1 MVKKILKS
9 KLGVKA
15 LINSKKNTK
24 IHRRSKKFKNPK
36 HSREYKNSFLKD
48 NLLKEEIF
56 LEQNIGIDEC
66 INGIKILDDFISDA
80 YKEMAFEKL
89 PFHVNLIRKG
99 NTGYTKYTKIYRK
112 RMLKL
117 IGFGN
122 RFGPH
127 YHKDEN
133 GHIYSMEYTDRITSK
148 SLIFFRCQLK
158 GCRAKGVLN
167 ANTKKFIV
175 SQKHALPYENHIR
188 NKKSTIK
195 MKIEK
200 TFAERKDI
208 KDIQIIFCRYY
219 DELKNKQKININN
232 TNSNLN
238 NNNIKNNSIKEI
250 IINQNLENENH
261 FSLEGKKEINNQSE
275 NTNKINN
282 NNFKYILD
290 KNEMSRGEIFWNY
303 YENKFRIGEN
313 EYEDLINKIIFAK
326 RENERENKEYLYE
339 VEINFNDFKNNKKP
353 FFYLEENKILWN
365 RYHKNLNKEI
375 YLYSFDSFDKE
386 KNRIIFICKYKGC
399 TGKGYYDV
407 KTKRFI
413 TTVPHLF
420 SYQSH
425 YDNLYQQIDSY
436 KKVAHIF
443 EECPEFSDI
452 QFILKNKQ

>member
-1 MVKKILKS
+1 MVKNILKYKIREKTSNSEKIS
-9 KLGVKA
+9 K
-15 LINSKKNTK
+15 NQ
-24 IHRRSKKFKNPK
+24 RRSKKFKNPK
-36 HSREYKNSFLKD
+36 HSRENKISLLKD
-48 NLLKEEIF
+48 NYLSEETF
-56 LEQNIGIDEC
+56 FDQNIDINEC
-66 INGIKILDDFISDA
+66 INGIKILDEFISNA
-80 YKEMAFEKL
+80 NKEMAFEKL
-89 PFHVNLIRKG
+89 PFHVNLIRKR

-133 GHIYSMEYTDRITSK
+133 GNIYSMEYTDRITSK

-175 SQKHALPYENHIR
+175 NQKHALPYESHIR
-188 NKKSTIK
+188 NKKSNIK

-200 TFAERKDI
+200 TFSERKDI

-219 DELKNKQKININN
+219 EELKNKQKININN
-232 TNSNLN
+232 NNIIKETNINKNFEKENLN
-238 NNNIKNNSIKEI
+238 
-250 IINQNLENENH
+250 L
-261 FSLEGKKEINNQSE
+261 LEGKKEYNNKLDNDKQINDD
-275 NTNKINN
+275 
-282 NNFKYILD
+282 NFNYILD
-290 KNEMSRGEIFWNY
+290 KNEMTRGELFWNY
-303 YENKFRIGEN
+303 YEKKFNDGEN
-313 EYEDLINKIIFAK
+313 EYDDFINKIILAN

-339 VEINFNDFKNNKKP
+339 VEINFNEFQNNKKT

-365 RYHKNLNKEI
+365 RYHKNLNNEI
-375 YLYSFDSFDKE
+375 YLYSFDGYDKE
-386 KNRIIFICKYKGC
+386 NNHIIFICKFKGC

-407 KTKRFI
+407 RRKRFI
-413 TTVPHLF
+413 STVPHLF

-436 KKVAHIF
+436 KKVVQIF
-443 EECPEFSDI
+443 EECQEFTDI